1 MWIKLL
7 KEWSGH
13 AVGTELHVEQIQ
25 ADELV
30 TSGTASKITQPA
42 AIATMSAS
50 LVEAVV
56 RGVALALPAA
66 LTAAMASNTSAA
78 AAGAA
83 GATGQGDQG
92 NQGNQGNGT
101 QAATL
106 VRNLSQM
113 TPGPSILGAFDPETD
128 VGFAFGGPGT
138 VIEGTH
144 DLALDDPSGGFR
156 LFSDFAVSVRGASRP
171 TGRPLDERLVR
182 LAATGMNEGV
192 DDEGGWLIP
201 PQHLQ
206 RLLKLAWQRAALAS
220 RTQGVPMQSNQID
233 MPALRNTNR
242 TKGNRNGGIQVYWVA
257 EAAAKTASQP
267 KFDKIG
273 LKLNEMAGLVYVT
286 NTLLE
291 DSPISLE
298 PLLGGLFAEEFAL
311 ETDDA
316 IYAGTGAGQPLGILN
331 APCLVSV
338 TAEAGQAAATI
349 LTENIINMWARMWPP
364 SRARAVWVINT
375 DILPQLMTLVIN
387 VGTGG
392 MPVFMPPNGLVGAPY
407 GTIFGRP
414 VVETEQCKTLGTQG
428 DIALCDFG
436 YYLLGQKV
444 TGIQAATSIHLKF
457 NYDETAFR
465 YVMRLDGQPWLNA
478 AITPMN
484 GTNTLSPFVVL
495 DSRT

>member
-1 MWIKLL
+1 
-7 KEWSGH
+7 
-13 AVGTELHVEQIQ
+13 
-25 ADELV
+25 
-30 TSGTASKITQPA
+30 
-42 AIATMSAS
+42 
-50 LVEAVV
+50 
-56 RGVALALPAA
+56 
-66 LTAAMASNTSAA
+66 
-78 AAGAA
+78 
-83 GATGQGDQG
+83 
-92 NQGNQGNGT
+92 
-101 QAATL
+101 
-106 VRNLSQM
+106 
-113 TPGPSILGAFDPETD
+113 
-128 VGFAFGGPGT
+128 
-138 VIEGTH
+138 
-144 DLALDDPSGGFR
+144 
-156 LFSDFAVSVRGASRP
+156 
-171 TGRPLDERLVR
+171 
-182 LAATGMNEGV
+182 
-192 DDEGGWLIP
+192 
-201 PQHLQ
+201 
-206 RLLKLAWQRAALAS
+206 
-220 RTQGVPMQSNQID
+220 
-233 MPALRNTNR
+233 
-242 TKGNRNGGIQVYWVA
+242 
-257 EAAAKTASQP
+257 
-267 KFDKIG
+267 
-273 LKLNEMAGLVYVT
+273 MAGLVYVT